1 MKKLPLVVLSLV
13 SLLATSC
20 GGNSDQNVTDTSVVD
35 QNIGMYAGPVGDS
48 ENSLNVLAWPGYA
61 EDGSTDPVIDWVSPF
76 EKNTGC
82 EVNVKEFN
90 SSQEAINLMKVGGYD
105 LVSAPSEISYGLIEL
120 NKVQPI
126 NIYLLDN
133 YAGIFDDLKERSWNS
148 VEGSIY
154 GVAQG
159 RGANLF
165 MYNKNDI
172 NNQVISWDMIL
183 NPEKTIS
190 TNISMHD
197 SALTIAIA
205 AIYLKETRPD
215 LGITNPYA
223 LSKAQFDEVINLLT
237 IQKPLVTNYWADYLA
252 DLEAVKTNKVDMG
265 MSWQATINEVNKD
278 GEIFSGTKPIEG
290 TTGWVNSWMIANS
303 TQSINCA
310 YKWIDWMI
318 SPQTNALTSEW
329 FGEAPVNKDACAL
342 TADKNHCAAFKALE
356 DTFWEDIYYWD
367 YPRTLCLDGRTDI
380 ACIGYDD
387 WFLRWTNF
395 RSS

>member
-1 MKKLPLVVLSLV
+1 
-13 SLLATSC
+13 
-20 GGNSDQNVTDTSVVD
+20 
-35 QNIGMYAGPVGDS
+35 MYAGPVGDS

-165 MYNKNDI
+165 MYNKNEI

-205 AIYLKETRPD
+205 AIYLKENRPD

-265 MSWQATINEVNKD
+265 MSWQATINEINKD

-356 DTFWEDIYYWD
+356 ETFWEDIYYWD

>member
-20 GGNSDQNVTDTSVVD
+20 GGNSDQNVTDTSVDD

-165 MYNKNDI
+165 MYNKNVI

-265 MSWQATINEVNKD
+265 MSWQATINEINKD

-329 FGEAPVNKDACAL
+329 FGEAPINKDACAL

-367 YPRTLCLDGRTDI
+367 YPRTRCLDGRTDI